1 MRRKHFRR
9 VLALVTAL
17 TVAIGLTVPAAYAA
31 SDFNSYNTG
40 TIEVNIGDKVP
51 VKEKITVNLYKVATA
66 EVGKNG
72 YIKYTKTA
80 PFDPGYGP
88 EIPDVDPN
96 VDSKNYKENEYGVGN
111 VSLDSTT
118 DDTWI
123 ARAKTLAGYTKK
135 DGFNDRAK
143 ETKNYWTDTAEAND
157 SVKFGFGEEKLEKG
171 LYLITVDPVTSGGKT
186 YTFSPVLR
194 CLPSLDNN
202 NEWNPNQKI
211 NYPSSKIEETSNGG
225 GGGGNSTKSI
235 TVLKIW
241 KDEGQK
247 SDRPDSVTVE
257 LLRDGEVYASQELSE
272 SNNWKHTWTGLK
284 GNSWVVNEVGAPS
297 DKYTVL
303 TEAEGNTF
311 TVTNTHTTDIDEPDT
326 PLDPGPGG
334 DPGTGGDIPPTN
346 IDDPDVPLDP
356 GRTPGD
362 NATNIKDPASPANAA
377 KLPQTGQL
385 WWPVPILAVAGI
397 AFFSIGWLRSRKD
410 ESEEN
415 K

>member
-123 ARAKTLAGYTKK
+123 Y
-135 DGFNDRAK
+135 
-143 ETKNYWTDTAEAND
+143 
-157 SVKFGFGEEKLEKG
+157 
-171 LYLITVDPVTSGGKT
+171 
-186 YTFSPVLR
+186 
-194 CLPSLDNN
+194 
-202 NEWNPNQKI
+202 
-211 NYPSSKIEETSNGG
+211 
-225 GGGGNSTKSI
+225 
-235 TVLKIW
+235 
-241 KDEGQK
+241 
-247 SDRPDSVTVE
+247 
-257 LLRDGEVYASQELSE
+257 
-272 SNNWKHTWTGLK
+272 
-284 GNSWVVNEVGAPS
+284 
-297 DKYTVL
+297 
-303 TEAEGNTF
+303 
-311 TVTNTHTTDIDEPDT
+311 
-326 PLDPGPGG
+326 
-334 DPGTGGDIPPTN
+334 
-346 IDDPDVPLDP
+346 
-356 GRTPGD
+356 
-362 NATNIKDPASPANAA
+362 
-377 KLPQTGQL
+377 
-385 WWPVPILAVAGI
+385 
-397 AFFSIGWLRSRKD
+397 
-410 ESEEN
+410 
-415 K
+415 